1 MQSKKVGK
9 ILELFISIKGDL
21 NRSNKIDI
29 DLDENGVK
37 NDKFYGK
44 NVQRSVLITSM
55 ASYDLSTQNNIDM
68 NYGQLGEN
76 ILIDYNPYHL
86 EENSRLIIGDVI
98 LEISQH
104 CTLCKSLAKVDK
116 NLPELLK
123 EHRGVFA
130 KVINGGNIRKGDA
143 IYLLDK

>member
-9 ILELFISIKGDL
+9 ILELFISIKGNL
-21 NRSNKIDI
+21 NRFSQNNI

-44 NVQRSVLITSM
+44 NIQRSVLITSI
-55 ASYDLSTQNNIDM
+55 ASYELSTQNNIDM

-86 EENSRLIIGDVI
+86 KEGTRIIIGNTI
-98 LEISQH
+98 LEISQQ
-104 CTLCKSLAKVDK
+104 CTLCKSLAKVNE

-130 KVINGGNIRKGDA
+130 KVINNGIIHKGDT
-143 IYLLDK
+143 IHLLDK

>member
-1 MQSKKVGK
+1 MQNKKVGK
-9 ILELFISIKGDL
+9 ILELFVSVKGDL
-21 NRSNKIDI
+21 NRSNKTNI
-29 DLDENGVK
+29 DLDTNGVK

-44 NVQRSVLITSM
+44 NIKRSVLITSI
-55 ASYDLSTQNNIDM
+55 ASYDLSIQNDIDM

-86 EENSRLIIGDVI
+86 KEGSKLIIGDVI
-98 LEISQH
+98 LEISHH

-130 KVINGGNIRKGDA
+130 KVISSGIIHKDDT
-143 IYLLDK
+143 IHLLNQ

>member
-21 NRSNKIDI
+21 NRSNKNDI

-44 NVQRSVLITSM
+44 NIQRSVLITSM
-55 ASYDLSTQNNIDM
+55 ASYDLSTQNDIDM

-86 EENSRLIIGDVI
+86 TEGSRLIIGDVI
-98 LEISQH
+98 LEISQQ
-104 CTLCKSLAKVDK
+104 CTLCKSLAKVDE

-130 KVINGGNIRKGDA
+130 KVISSGIIHKDDI
-143 IYLLDK
+143 IYLQDK